1 MKNERTVV
9 RFFTV
14 ADFVEEEDW
23 LREQHRQGWKLVRMV
38 PPCFYRFE
46 KCQPEDVIYRL
57 DYKNGTE
64 NRDYF
69 QLYQDYGL
77 EYLGGCLGWLYFR
90 KAAAQ
95 ENARQDEELFSDNA
109 SRLDLIGHVIKTRLL
124 PLLIF
129 FFCCIVPNLV
139 RSMDSR
145 EPTETVL
152 TVIFCVLA
160 VLYIYLIVHCGTKL
174 RRMKQNCEKS

>member
-1 MKNERTVV
+1 M
-9 RFFTV
+9 
-14 ADFVEEEDW
+14 
-23 LREQHRQGWKLVRMV
+23 
-38 PPCFYRFE
+38 
-46 KCQPEDVIYRL
+46 
-57 DYKNGTE
+57 
-64 NRDYF
+64 
-69 QLYQDYGL
+69 
-77 EYLGGCLGWLYFR
+77 
-90 KAAAQ
+90 
-95 ENARQDEELFSDNA
+95 
-109 SRLDLIGHVIKTRLL
+109 IGHVIKTRLL

>member
-1 MKNERTVV
+1 MGSE
-9 RFFTV
+9 
-14 ADFVEEEDW
+14 
-23 LREQHRQGWKLVRMV
+23 M
-38 PPCFYRFE
+38 C
-46 KCQPEDVIYRL
+46 I
-57 DYKNGTE
+57 
-64 NRDYF
+64 RDR
-69 QLYQDYGL
+69 

-95 ENARQDEELFSDNA
+95 ENAPQDEELFSDNA

-139 RSMDSR
+139 RSVDSR